1 VVGSSGSGTAG
12 AGAGAAG
19 EPVGGRAGAAGNT
32 SMVGMGGAGARGG
45 AMSDEEREARGWL
58 LAEDEDAWTPAN
70 VADTSNGVIS

>member
-1 VVGSSGSGTAG
+1 
-12 AGAGAAG
+12 
-19 EPVGGRAGAAGNT
+19 
-32 SMVGMGGAGARGG
+32 MVGMGGAGARGG